1 MRLNINTTQLKVYR
15 QVLEIIR
22 SIPPLNTLR
31 NRELDVLAIF
41 MYYNAKYKSI
51 DADLRWR
58 VINDAETKKEMQQRL
73 GMSEDVLNNN
83 ISLLRK
89 AGLIDK
95 ATGRISNSL
104 QIIVDGK
111 FEITFNFNV
120 EDDEL

>member
-1 MRLNINTTQLKVYR
+1 
-15 QVLEIIR
+15 
-22 SIPPLNTLR
+22 
-31 NRELDVLAIF
+31 